1 MATGSKIELD
11 GNFAATINRLTKEYG
26 ADVLKALDDVTEEV
40 AEDATKKLKAESPK
54 RKNKGGKYARGWKYT
69 LEHKRVRVSA
79 VVHGKKGTYNLAH
92 LLEFGH
98 ATVNGGRKAKAIP
111 HVAPVEQWVI
121 KEFETRLVN
130 KLERKI

>member
-1 MATGSKIELD
+1 MAKGNKIELD
-11 GNFAATINRLTKEYG
+11 GNFVDAINRLTKEYG
-26 ADVLKALDDVTEEV
+26 ADVFKALDEVTEEV

-69 LEHKRVRVSA
+69 LERKRVRVNA
-79 VVHGKKGTYNLAH
+79 IVHGKKGTYNLAH

-98 ATVNGGRKAKAIP
+98 ATVNGGRTKAIP
-111 HVAPVEQWVI
+111 HVEPVEQWAI
-121 KEFETRLVN
+121 KEFETRLIN